1 MFRFRAAWVAAS
13 MKILVAVDSSNEAHE
28 IAVVAKAL
36 FPAADHLI
44 VSAVSP
50 ASYMVSD
57 PIAGGMIPFV
67 TSADAFAASQEQ
79 SEVAVKAAKAVLGDE
94 ATVQVDPGAPGQVI
108 CDYAKAADVD
118 VIVVGRR
125 AKGWLSHLFDPSVSE
140 YVIRHA
146 PCPVLVVREA
156 EPVS

>member
-1 MFRFRAAWVAAS
+1 

-36 FPAADHLI
+36 FPSADHLI

-67 TSADAFAASQEQ
+67 TSADAYAASQAQ

-94 ATVQVDPGAPGQVI
+94 TTVQVDPGAPGQVI
-108 CDYAKAADVD
+108 CDYAKSADVD

-156 EPVS
+156 DPAS